1 MSLPIIGITMGDPAG
16 IGPEIIVKSLIEDKL
31 YNNFSLL
38 VIGNSNCL
46 EYEIKKN
53 NLNLNVNI
61 CSSVNDIINN
71 QKIINCLNVGNK
83 INNIKYGI
91 NSDICGKV
99 SYQYINEAVN
109 LTLTEKID
117 AICTAPISKKALKM
131 AGYNFPG
138 HTELLAHLTKT
149 KEVSLMLST
158 PKLNVIH
165 VTAHIGLLDA
175 IEKINSDLVFRTME
189 RGRNITRKLINKEPK
204 IGVCAINPHAGEDGL
219 FGYNEEEIKIIPA
232 INKALK
238 LNWNVTG
245 PLPTDSL
252 FYQTSLGKFDL
263 IVAMYHDQ
271 GHGPIKVK
279 GIDDGINITV
289 GLPLIRTSVDHGTA
303 FDIAGKGIA
312 KEKNMQNAIIK
323 AYNLI
328 KS

>member
-219 FGYNEEEIKIIPA
+219 FGYNEEEIKIMPA

-271 GHGPIKVK
+271 GHGPIKVM

>member
-271 GHGPIKVK
+271 GHGPIKVM